1 MPENERYYSPP
12 PGQQPYYNG
21 PPPPGQ
27 PPYGQPYYNGPP
39 PPPGQYYGGP
49 PPPMNQP
56 YPLIQVQESLPYG
69 YDRHPLIRFFIG
81 PVETPYFSYISALG
95 MTAMLI
101 YEFVQMHNLTGD
113 VIETNPFN
121 PMIGPSFQVGLFQDI
136 QISQQRLILFLNRCS
151 SIQALVSHLAFAQSP
166 VYLHQQV
173 SAIATEILQIRAL
186 LKRCADSVDLRMV
199 LPIKRLD

>member
-1 MPENERYYSPP
+1 MSNSPPPIPNHSTNNNVSSAWESLELHQRRSVGFQKLNSTEPSPSGTPMPENERYYTPP

-21 PPPPGQ
+21 PPPGQ

-39 PPPGQYYGGP
+39 PPQGQYYGGP
-49 PPPMNQP
+49 PPMNQS

-81 PVETPYFSYISALG
+81 PVQTPYFSYISALG

-101 YEFVQMHNLTGD
+101 YEFVRMHNLTGD

-121 PMIGPSFQVGLFQDI
+121 PMIGPSFQVCVHDQEMGRNL
-136 QISQQRLILFLNRCS
+136 LIVPNR
-151 SIQALVSHLAFAQSP
+151 
-166 VYLHQQV
+166 Y
-173 SAIATEILQIRAL
+173 
-186 LKRCADSVDLRMV
+186 
-199 LPIKRLD
+199 